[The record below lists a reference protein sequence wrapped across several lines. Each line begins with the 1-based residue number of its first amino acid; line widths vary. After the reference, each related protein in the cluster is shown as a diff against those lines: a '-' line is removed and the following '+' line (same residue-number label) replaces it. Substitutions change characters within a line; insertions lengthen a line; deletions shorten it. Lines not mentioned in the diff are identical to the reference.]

1 MYQMESIRISL
12 PDGSVIEAPRGST
25 IRDLAARLSPRLA
38 ARAILGLVDG
48 VAHDLSYPLTAD
60 AAVIIADDTS
70 PQGLDAM
77 RHTAA
82 HIMAQAVLRVFPGT
96 KLAIG
101 PTIADGFYYDFD
113 KGGSFTPDDLARIEA
128 EMSKIVKEDLPVERE
143 ELPVA
148 EAIERLSDAEETYK
162 LELVQDLAAQGE
174 QTVSFYRQGEF
185 VDLCR
190 GPHLPRTGMLR
201 AFKLLNVAGAYWRG
215 DEARPMLS
223 RIYGTAFASKSQ
235 LDEHIRLLE
244 EAARRDHR
252 KLGKELDLFSI
263 HEEAGAGL
271 IFYHPKGAAL
281 RSAIEEFWRR
291 EHAQRGYEYVISP
304 HIADSALWTI
314 SGHNGYYRENMYF
327 LSIDEREYVLKPMNC
342 PGHILIYKTRTHSYR
357 EMPVRY
363 CELGTVYRYERSGV
377 LHGLLRV
384 RGFTQDDA
392 HLFCTPEQLRD
403 EITGVIDF
411 AAYMLKSFG
420 FDEYEIFLS
429 TRPEKSVGSDENWER
444 ATSALR
450 DALESNGLAYS
461 VDPGEGVFYGP
472 KIDIKLKDALGRL
485 WQGPTIQVDFNLP
498 ERFDVNYI
506 GEDGEKHRA
515 IMIHRVVLG
524 SMERFTGCLI
534 EQYAGAFPV
543 WIAPVQAKVLSIG
556 EKHVDYAKQVA
567 GRLASRG
574 FRVETDVRDE
584 KIGYK
589 IREAQLQKVPYML
602 IVGEKEMEAGAVSVR
617 ARKAGDLGSMSL
629 AEFEGRLASDVESRS
644 CADV

>member
-244 EAARRDHR
+244 EAD
-252 KLGKELDLFSI
+252 
-263 HEEAGAGL
+263 
-271 IFYHPKGAAL
+271 
-281 RSAIEEFWRR
+281 
-291 EHAQRGYEYVISP
+291 
-304 HIADSALWTI
+304 
-314 SGHNGYYRENMYF
+314 
-327 LSIDEREYVLKPMNC
+327 
-342 PGHILIYKTRTHSYR
+342 
-357 EMPVRY
+357 
-363 CELGTVYRYERSGV
+363 
-377 LHGLLRV
+377 
-384 RGFTQDDA
+384 
-392 HLFCTPEQLRD
+392 
-403 EITGVIDF
+403 
-411 AAYMLKSFG
+411 ML
-420 FDEYEIFLS
+420 
-429 TRPEKSVGSDENWER
+429 V
-444 ATSALR
+444 
-450 DALESNGLAYS
+450 
-461 VDPGEGVFYGP
+461 
-472 KIDIKLKDALGRL
+472 
-485 WQGPTIQVDFNLP
+485 
-498 ERFDVNYI
+498 
-506 GEDGEKHRA
+506 
-515 IMIHRVVLG
+515 
-524 SMERFTGCLI
+524 
-534 EQYAGAFPV
+534 
-543 WIAPVQAKVLSIG
+543 
-556 EKHVDYAKQVA
+556 
-567 GRLASRG
+567 
-574 FRVETDVRDE
+574 
-584 KIGYK
+584 
-589 IREAQLQKVPYML
+589 
-602 IVGEKEMEAGAVSVR
+602 
-617 ARKAGDLGSMSL
+617 
-629 AEFEGRLASDVESRS
+629 
-644 CADV
+644 